1 MKLKKG
7 YELKNIALKIG
18 ITIVGVVTLVLLGSF
33 ASRIFIHKHV
43 DSDLDA
49 SIDPETP
56 AEGIQISILNSTSIP
71 GIADQ
76 ARDYMRDRGFDV
88 VEIGNYGKPQSKT
101 CVFDRVGDFGS
112 ALKVAKAMGV
122 ADSLV
127 FTKKD
132 STLFLRATVVL
143 GNDYKYLRSFR

>member
-1 MKLKKG
+1 M
-7 YELKNIALKIG
+7 
-18 ITIVGVVTLVLLGSF
+18 
-33 ASRIFIHKHV
+33 RI
-43 DSDLDA
+43 
-49 SIDPETP
+49 
-56 AEGIQISILNSTSIP
+56 
-71 GIADQ
+71 
-76 ARDYMRDRGFDV
+76 RGFDV

-101 CVFDRVGDFGS
+101 CVFDRVGDLGS

-143 GNDYKYLRSFR
+143 GSDYKYLKSFR